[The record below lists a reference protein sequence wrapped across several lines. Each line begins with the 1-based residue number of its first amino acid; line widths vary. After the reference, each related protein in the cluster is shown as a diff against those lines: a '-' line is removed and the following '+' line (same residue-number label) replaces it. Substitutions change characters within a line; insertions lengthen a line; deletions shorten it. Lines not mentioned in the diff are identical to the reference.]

1 MLIKI
6 KKGLNLPIAGA
17 PEQVIYPAQSVSQV
31 ALLGLDY
38 VGLKP
43 QFAVTIGDQVKL
55 GQPLFSDK
63 TYPQIRFTAP
73 GTGQVIAINRGPKR
87 AFLSLVIKLD
97 GDDAVE
103 FKSFSE
109 QQIDSLTRE
118 EIINQLLESGL
129 WPSFKARPFGKLADP
144 ESQPHSIFVTAM
156 DTNPLAPDVAVILRE
171 QANDFQR
178 GLALIAKLTAGK
190 VFVCQA
196 PDTAI
201 PIPEIENIEIVEF
214 AGPHPAG
221 LAGTHIHFL
230 APVSLQKTVWSID
243 AQDVAAIGK
252 LFTTGRLPTA
262 RIVALAGSAVK
273 KPRLIATRVG
283 ANLSELTDGELAEG
297 HNRIISG
304 SVLAGH
310 TAAGELNFLGRFHQ
324 IVSVIPEGGRRKL
337 FGWLSLG
344 TRLFS
349 VKNITLSAFLPNRKL
364 VFDTDTHGS
373 ERAIVPIGSYEKVM
387 PLDILPTY
395 LLRALAV
402 DDLEEAEK
410 LGCLELVEEDL
421 ALCTFVCPSKID
433 HGQNLRRVLNLIEKE
448 G

>member
-6 KKGLNLPIAGA
+6 KKGLNLPITGT
-17 PEQVIYPAQSVSQV
+17 PEQVISPAQSVSQV
-31 ALLGLDY
+31 ALLGPDY

-43 QFAVTIGDQVKL
+43 QFSVAVGDQVKL
-55 GQPLFSDK
+55 GQTLFTDK

-73 GTGQVIAINRGPKR
+73 GAGQVIAVNRGAKR
-87 AFLSLVIKLD
+87 AFLSLIINLD
-97 GDDAVE
+97 GDEAIQ

-109 QQIDSLTRE
+109 KQISSLKRE
-118 EIINQLLESGL
+118 EIVSQLLDSGL
-129 WPSFKARPFGKLADP
+129 WPLFKTRPFGKLANP

-283 ANLSELTDGELAEG
+283 AYLSELTDSELEEG
-297 HNRIISG
+297 NNRIISG